1 MSESAVLLY
10 GGLGLLAVP
19 IYLAIAYQSMYH
31 YALKAHPTQVFSPG
45 NKLIATQGNSAL
57 PSLNCLILGDSSSA
71 GQGADSQAQSYAYQF
86 AQQVL
91 LQRYDPIYLYFL
103 AESGA
108 KTTDVIAKQLE
119 PAIALQP
126 DLIMIAV
133 GGNDLIQFS
142 DRRAFVQNYHTILQ
156 KLAPIPVIVL
166 NIPAFNCTPLLWEPI
181 RSFLHWRAG
190 YFNRGLAPICQSFSN
205 VQLVDIYAIQDDG
218 RPDKDR
224 FFSADKFHLSGLG
237 YGLWAQRMAQQ
248 VKTLPELHSRS
259 MEPPNRH
266 PLC

>member
-1 MSESAVLLY
+1 MSEFAVL
-10 GGLGLLAVP
+10 GGLGVLAVP
-19 IYLAIAYQSMYH
+19 IYLAIAYHSMYH
-31 YALKAHPTQVFSPG
+31 YALKTYPTKVFPPG

-57 PSLNCLILGDSSSA
+57 PSLKCVILGDSSSA
-71 GQGADSQAQSYAYQF
+71 GQGAESQSESYAYQF

-91 LQRYDPIYLYFL
+91 LPCYDPIYLYFL

-108 KTTDVIAKQLE
+108 KTADVIHKQLDQ
-119 PAIALQP
+119 AIALKP
-126 DLIMIAV
+126 DLVMIAV

-142 DRRAFVQNYHTILQ
+142 DRRSFVQNYRLILQ

-181 RSFLHWRAG
+181 RSFLHWRAR
-190 YFNRGLAPICQSFSN
+190 YFNAGLAPVCQCFAN

-218 RPDKDR
+218 RPDKHR

-237 YGLWAQRMAQQ
+237 YGLWAKQMAQQ
-248 VKTLPELHSRS
+248 VKTLPELHSQS
-259 MEPPNRH
+259 KD
-266 PLC
+266 